1 MAAAWVCDTGTSLP
15 SVIESPLWS
24 RCIDAQDVGW
34 WMRAGW
40 QKEASKPP
48 LFAATA
54 MVVASP
60 GGYVAAGSV
69 GLGPGASL
77 WTSTDGIAWVPVAG
91 VGLRS
96 GASADQLV
104 SDARPVLLVGRDAN
118 GGSLAPLSAGGSA
131 DQTAWCV
138 LRPRLYVCCCR
149 CCCRSLPRR
158 ASGARFVLRCW
169 RRRPE
174 LNPRTRFCRP
184 LPNHSGTSPRRSHR
198 GCPARIRT
206 SVHGSKV
213 RCPTTRRRGTGRRRT
228 RLAGHQPPGRKMERK
243 TGLEPATLTLAR

>member
-60 GGYVAAGSV
+60 GGYVAAGNV

-138 LRPRLYVCCCR
+138 LRPRL
-149 CCCRSLPRR
+149 RSVAAGRAATGLWRPIRAQMLEATAGIEPAYAVLQTAPWTTRARRPDASHWLPREDSNLGSR
-158 ASGARFVLRCW
+158 IQS
-169 RRRPE
+169 
-174 LNPRTRFCRP
+174 P
-184 LPNHSGTSPRRSHR
+184 LSYH
-198 GCPARIRT
+198 
-206 SVHGSKV
+206 
-213 RCPTTRRRGTGRRRT
+213 
-228 RLAGHQPPGRKMERK
+228 
-243 TGLEPATLTLAR
+243 

>member
-1 MAAAWVCDTGTSLP
+1 MAASMGLRRRD
-15 SVIESPLWS
+15 VITIRHRVATLEQVH
-24 RCIDAQDVGW
+24 R
-34 WMRAGW
+34 RAGRGLVDACRLAERG
-40 QKEASKPP
+40 QQASA
-48 LFAATA
+48 LAATA

-60 GGYVAAGSV
+60 GGYVAAGNV

-118 GGSLAPLSAGGSA
+118 GASLAPLSAGGSA

-138 LRPRLYVCCCR
+138 LRPRRTVCCRRSCR
-149 CCCRSLPRR
+149 DGPLEPDSCSD
-158 ASGARFVLRCW
+158 VW
-169 RRRPE
+169 RRRRE

-184 LPNHSGTSPRRSHR
+184 LPGPLGHVAPIASHWLPREDSNLGSRIQSPLSYH
-198 GCPARIRT
+198 
-206 SVHGSKV
+206 
-213 RCPTTRRRGTGRRRT
+213 
-228 RLAGHQPPGRKMERK
+228 
-243 TGLEPATLTLAR
+243 

>member
-60 GGYVAAGSV
+60 GGYVAAGNV

-138 LRPRLYVCCCR
+138 LRPRLHGLLPPVV
-149 CCCRSLPRR
+149 PRR
-158 ASGARFVLRCW
+158 ASGGRFVLRCW
-169 RRRPE
+169 RRRRE

-184 LPNHSGTSPRRSHR
+184 LPGPLGHVAPMLRT

-213 RCPTTRRRGTGRRRT
+213 RCPTTRRRGSGS
-228 RLAGHQPPGRKMERK
+228 E
-243 TGLEPATLTLAR
+243 ARG